1 MNQKGISIMSLV
13 ITIIVILII
22 ASISMISSTKSIDQA
37 TEVKFKND
45 LKEVVTALE
54 VYHQQANLHGV
65 PSYNSDELKWDGVS
79 ERAENT
85 AKIEDSTN
93 EDRIRYIFTDEVPKT
108 LVGKITIED
117 GRIKVEKSYKTEY
130 EWATEQYSYMEY

>member
-1 MNQKGISIMSLV
+1 MNQKGVSIMSLI
-13 ITIIVILII
+13 ITIIVIIII

-54 VYHQQANLHGV
+54 VYHQQANLHGI
-65 PSYNSDELKWDGVS
+65 PSYDSEELTWDGVS

-117 GRIKVEKSYKTEY
+117 GRIKVEKNYKTEY
-130 EWATEQYSYMEY
+130 EWAIEQYSYMEY